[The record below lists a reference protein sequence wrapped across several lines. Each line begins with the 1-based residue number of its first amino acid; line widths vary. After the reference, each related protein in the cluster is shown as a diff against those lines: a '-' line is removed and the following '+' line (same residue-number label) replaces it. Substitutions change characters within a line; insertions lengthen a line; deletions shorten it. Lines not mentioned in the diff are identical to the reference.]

1 MFDFLVKLLEL
12 FADKVPDDD
21 SNKVFFIIFGIVIA
35 LFLLRYFYK
44 LWLGVDEFFIKK
56 ADKKLK
62 ELDAVELIL
71 CRLKQNDNSIFRHK
85 AYEILFKK
93 SVSYIE
99 IEYLDLIMK
108 KYKDKNKT
116 FRCLISSYPYID
128 RNVKDEI
135 KEKVGNNCFNKLK
148 PKFYYNLMYFIFS
161 LVSLT
166 IFCFFPQYLYQ
177 ELFIKVFSSKCLC
190 LLISYS
196 LSSII
201 AIPLFCIAKDMVDKL
216 SAISNLEWL
225 SNKSNKIED
234 LDSLKFNDYSDNN
247 ESPCYTRKEE
257 INTSSFMDKFKQFCS
272 KAIHF

>member
-93 SVSYIE
+93 
-99 IEYLDLIMK
+99 
-108 KYKDKNKT
+108 
-116 FRCLISSYPYID
+116 IS
-128 RNVKDEI
+128 
-135 KEKVGNNCFNKLK
+135 
-148 PKFYYNLMYFIFS
+148 FI
-161 LVSLT
+161 
-166 IFCFFPQYLYQ
+166 Y
-177 ELFIKVFSSKCLC
+177 
-190 LLISYS
+190 
-196 LSSII
+196 
-201 AIPLFCIAKDMVDKL
+201 
-216 SAISNLEWL
+216 
-225 SNKSNKIED
+225 
-234 LDSLKFNDYSDNN
+234 
-247 ESPCYTRKEE
+247 
-257 INTSSFMDKFKQFCS
+257 
-272 KAIHF
+272 

>member
-1 MFDFLVKLLEL
+1 M
-12 FADKVPDDD
+12 
-21 SNKVFFIIFGIVIA
+21 
-35 LFLLRYFYK
+35 
-44 LWLGVDEFFIKK
+44 GVDEFFIKK
-56 ADKKLK
+56 ADRKLK

-108 KYKDKNKT
+108 KYKDKNKA

-148 PKFYYNLMYFIFS
+148 PKCYYNSMYFIFS

-166 IFCFFPQYLYQ
+166 IFCFFSAVFISGIIHKSF
-177 ELFIKVFSSKCLC
+177 LF
-190 LLISYS
+190 
-196 LSSII
+196 
-201 AIPLFCIAKDMVDKL
+201 
-216 SAISNLEWL
+216 
-225 SNKSNKIED
+225 
-234 LDSLKFNDYSDNN
+234 
-247 ESPCYTRKEE
+247 
-257 INTSSFMDKFKQFCS
+257 
-272 KAIHF
+272 